1 MGGRRGSVTVRRPKR
16 AKRELT
22 LLFEMGRGRAAAF
35 EEIGINKRDDLDTC
49 DVQSVAANL
58 RAIGTKISPTQI
70 EQMRFHAQSYREGR
84 AILFGSPP
92 AIGDSFVA
100 LDLEYDLFKPR
111 IWLMGLY
118 VIAGD
123 QREHVALWADEA
135 LEERSNMERLAEL
148 LEDHSDLPVVTWG
161 GTSADLPQLKGA
173 CARLGIESLL
183 DDLDARHV
191 DVFAHARRT
200 LRLPIPELG
209 LSEVAAFFGVVKN
222 SSVRNGREAQALY
235 ARYLTRYSPR
245 VRRIIRDELITYNRD
260 DLDSL
265 VATVRAVQS
274 LPVESTR
281 TIA

>member
-1 MGGRRGSVTVRRPKR
+1 MGSRRGSATVRRPDR
-16 AKRELT
+16 GERDLT

-35 EEIGINKRDDLDTC
+35 EEIGISKREDLDTC

-92 AIGDSFVA
+92 AIGESFVA

-118 VIAGD
+118 LVAGEE
-123 QREHVALWADEA
+123 REHVALWADDA
-135 LEERSNMERLAEL
+135 SEERANLESLAEL
-148 LEDHSDLPVVTWG
+148 LGEHTELPVVTWG

-173 CARLGIESLL
+173 CARLRIERLL
-183 DDLDARHV
+183 DALDARHI

-209 LSEVAAFFGVVKN
+209 LGEVAAFFGVAKN
-222 SSVRNGREAQALY
+222 SSVSDGREAQALY

-245 VRRIIRDELITYNRD
+245 VRRIIKDELITYNRD
-260 DLDSL
+260 DLDAL

-274 LPVESTR
+274 LPIESAR
-281 TIA
+281 SIA

>member
-1 MGGRRGSVTVRRPKR
+1 MGGRRGSATVRRPAR
-16 AKRELT
+16 GERDLT

-35 EEIGINKRDDLDTC
+35 EEIGISKREDLDTC

-58 RAIGTKISPTQI
+58 RAIGARISPAQI

-92 AIGDSFVA
+92 AIGESFVA

-111 IWLMGLY
+111 IWLTGLY
-118 VIAGD
+118 LVAGD
-123 QREHVALWADEA
+123 EREHVALWADDA
-135 LEERSNMERLAEL
+135 SEERTNLDSLAEL
-148 LEDHSDLPVVTWG
+148 LSEHAELPVVTWG
-161 GTSADLPQLKGA
+161 GISADLPQLKGA
-173 CARLGIESLL
+173 CARLGIEHLL
-183 DDLDARHV
+183 DDLDVRHV

-209 LSEVAAFFGVVKN
+209 LGEVAAFFGVAKN
-222 SSVRNGREAQALY
+222 SSVNDGREAQALY

-245 VRRIIRDELITYNRD
+245 VRRLIRDELITYNRD
-260 DLDSL
+260 DLDAL

-274 LPVESTR
+274 LPIESARST
-281 TIA
+281 A